1 MASTFETVTA
11 DGLPPIIAMDNL
23 TMGAD
28 QAVRTASFTCVPTQG
43 RPNIGDP
50 VSVFFSG
57 DLMLTGYVR
66 DVRPGHR
73 KDQRTLAISVCS
85 RTVDA
90 TECSCDHDGG
100 EIRMKD
106 LKAIAQEL
114 DKQGIGI
121 VAEGD
126 MPKLDR
132 HKLMTGET
140 LYSTLE
146 RRARAQGVLI
156 SDTPKGKLKLS
167 SKPSGRHSSGLVRG
181 QNIEEASANF
191 TEAGRHSK
199 VKVRGQRASG
209 VKAKDMRAEGV
220 ATDKTVQR
228 DRTLIIPHD
237 GEATPQ
243 ELKKRADWLLK
254 QAAGQ
259 SVTASITSLD
269 WRDSAQK
276 VWTPNFVIPVN
287 DEWIDIEGD
296 MLIKSI
302 TFSWGDNGGTQAV
315 LQLVDPR
322 PWAAKTRAARPRKP
336 MPRRQTHRRNIRKK
350 RDVRRADAA

>member
-1 MASTFETVTA
+1 MAQTFETVTA
-11 DGLPPIIAMDNL
+11 TGLPPIIAMDSL

-28 QAVRTASFTCVPTQG
+28 QAVRTASFTCDPTQG
-43 RPNIGDP
+43 RPNVGDP
-50 VSVFFSG
+50 VQVFFTG
-57 DLMLTGYVR
+57 ELVLTGYVR
-66 DVRPGHR
+66 DARPLHR
-73 KDQRTLAISVCS
+73 ENQRGLTVTVCS

-100 EIRMKD
+100 EIRQKD

-121 VAEGD
+121 IAEGD

-132 HKLMTGET
+132 HKLERGET

-146 RRARAQGVLI
+146 RRARAQGILI

-167 SKPSGRHSSGLVRG
+167 SKPSGRHSSGFTLG

-199 VKVRGQRASG
+199 VKVRGQRAAG
-209 VKAKDMRAEGV
+209 TKTKDMRAEGV

-228 DRTLIIPHD
+228 DRPLIITHD

-259 SVTASITSLD
+259 SVTASVTSFE
-269 WRDSAQK
+269 WRDKAQK
-276 VWTPNFVIPVN
+276 LWTPNFLIPVS
-287 DEWIDIEGD
+287 DDLIDINGD
-296 MLIKSI
+296 MLIK
-302 TFSWGDNGGTQAV
+302 TATYSWDDRGGTKV
-315 LQLVDPR
+315 VCQLVDPR
-322 PWAAKTRAARPRKP
+322 AMGGENPRGKTSKAYAAP
-336 MPRRQTHRRNIRKK
+336 
-350 RDVRRADAA
+350 ADTSPQYQEEE

>member
-1 MASTFETVTA
+1 MAATFETVTA
-11 DGLPPIIAMDNL
+11 TGLPPIIAMDNL

-28 QAVRTASFTCVPTQG
+28 QAVRTASFTCDPTQG

-50 VSVFFSG
+50 VQVFFTG
-57 DLMLTGYVR
+57 ELVLTGYVR
-66 DVRPGHR
+66 DARPSHR
-73 KDQRTLAISVCS
+73 EIQRALTVTVCS

-100 EIRMKD
+100 EIRQKD

-146 RRARAQGVLI
+146 RRARAQGILI

-167 SKPSGRHSSGLVRG
+167 SKPSGRHSSGFTLG

-199 VKVRGQRASG
+199 VKVRGQRAMG
-209 VKAKDMRAEGV
+209 TKAKDMRAEGV

-228 DRTLIIPHD
+228 DRPLIITHD

-259 SVTASITSLD
+259 SVTASVTSFE
-269 WRDSAQK
+269 WRDKAQK
-276 VWTPNFVIPVN
+276 LWTPNFLIPVS
-287 DEWIDIEGD
+287 DDLIDINGD
-296 MLIKSI
+296 MLIKTA
-302 TFSWGDNGGTQAV
+302 TFSWDANGGTKV
-315 LQLVDPR
+315 VCSLVDPR
-322 PWAAKTRAARPRKP
+322 AMGGENPRGKTSKAYAAP
-336 MPRRQTHRRNIRKK
+336 
-350 RDVRRADAA
+350 ADTSPQYQEEE